1 MKKLVFVVIMITL
14 VLGGYLIYSTVDAN
28 APVATAAKKTYSGM
42 FYVAGMGGHFA
53 IADLT
58 IDPNNAE
65 NPIKVNDLG
74 MMGIGSGKTHPTHDA
89 RIDVNDRNIMYWS
102 TYKLD
107 NGNLHVGKSDLRTGK
122 VIQDVELKNPERASW
137 TGANFCGSG
146 QSKTSFIPVS
156 MSNEG
161 YIDVYDKKT
170 MKLNHRLWIGD
181 LGNDVKCGA
190 GEYTFAHGT
199 NSPDMKTFLLTLNMT
214 PEGHTKWTGN
224 TELVLLDMA
233 ALEQGKFKVLAK
245 NTITGTA
252 GKTITFRQYF
262 SNDGKYFFQSAADR
276 GYLIDAKTLKV
287 LDEITPLPGEN
298 HDILPTPDSKYA
310 VMTLREKI
318 KDKDGNEIVDGTVML
333 YDVEARKTIGK
344 TVSVC
349 YDCHKNVGQ
358 GKAVL
363 CGIDANWKDAKK
375 APGY

>member
-1 MKKLVFVVIMITL
+1 MKKILFIALMLSLVI
-14 VLGGYLIYSTVDAN
+14 GGYLIFTTVDSKT
-28 APVATAAKKTYSGM
+28 PVAVAGKTYSGTL
-42 FYVAGMGGHFA
+42 YVAGMGGHFA
-53 IADLT
+53 VADVT
-58 IDPNNAE
+58 IDPSNTE
-65 NPIKVNDLG
+65 QPIKVKDLG
-74 MMGIGSGKTHPTHDA
+74 MLSIGTGKTHPTHDA
-89 RIDVNDRNIMYWS
+89 RIDSNDKNTMFWS

-107 NGNLHVGKSDLRTGK
+107 GGNLHVGKSDLKTGK
-122 VIQDVELKNPERASW
+122 VIQDVALKNPDRAAW

-170 MKLNHRLWIGD
+170 MKLKHRLWVGD
-181 LGNDVKCGA
+181 LGNDIKCGV

-199 NSPDMKTFLLTLNMT
+199 NTPDMKAFLLTLNQT
-214 PEGHTKWTGN
+214 PDGHTKWTGN

-262 SNDGKYFFQSAADR
+262 SQDGKHFFQSGADR

-298 HDILPTPDSKYA
+298 HDIMPTPDGKYA

-318 KDKDGNEIVDGTVML
+318 KDKDGKEIVDGTVLL

-344 TVSVC
+344 TASVC

-358 GKAVL
+358 GMAVL
-363 CGIDANWKDAKK
+363 CGLDANWK
-375 APGY
+375 